1 LKMSRRGK
9 GVVVALLVLTATILF
24 LFTME
29 DTVDVKQK
37 TLPESVQFV
46 STETLS
52 IAKETVFV
60 SAFAEVSPRWSA
72 ELRSA
77 VSGRV
82 EAVLDNALAGER
94 VEKNTTLISIE
105 KSQYQAEMAAAE
117 LAVKEAELALSVAK
131 KATAV
136 ARKQFKRDGISPP
149 NDLALH
155 LPQLRIAE
163 SALVSA
169 KAGRAAA
176 KRQLEDATVKAPFS
190 GFVTDRYVSPGQTV
204 ESGEPLLKLVDDNT
218 FELTVEVSRRD
229 WLLLRQPL
237 AGLTAQVLDQQGQEI
252 ARARIRQG
260 GGFLDEKTRQY
271 RVFLEIAGP
280 DKAQVLSGDFVRVL
294 LPGITVPATM
304 TIAES
309 LLTQEGYIWYLD
321 DDDRLQRTMPEV
333 LFRHGDK
340 IVIRAPG
347 EAEVW
352 RVATTPLASF
362 LPGQQVRTDITE
374 E

>member
-1 LKMSRRGK
+1 MMSQRGK
-9 GVVVALLVLTATILF
+9 GVILALLVLAVTVFF
-24 LFTME
+24 LLSTE

-37 TLPESVQFV
+37 AIPKSVQFV

-52 IAKETVFV
+52 IAQEPVFV
-60 SAFAEVSPRWSA
+60 SAFAEVRPRWFA

-82 EAVLDNALAGER
+82 EAVLDSALAGER
-94 VEKNTTLISIE
+94 VEKNTTLITIE

-117 LAVKEAELALSVAK
+117 LAVKEAELALSMAK

-136 ARKQFKRDGISPP
+136 ARRQFKRDAISPP

-163 SALVSA
+163 AALTSA
-169 KAGRAAA
+169 KASREAA
-176 KRQLEDATVKAPFS
+176 KRRLEDTTVKAPFS
-190 GFVTDRYVSPGQTV
+190 GFITDRYVSPGQTV
-204 ESGEPLLKLVDDNT
+204 ESGEPLIKLVDDKV
-218 FELTVEVSRRD
+218 FELTLEVSRRD

-237 AGLTAQVLDQQGQEI
+237 AGLSARVLDPQGREI
-252 ARARIRQG
+252 AHAKIRQG

-271 RVFLEIAGP
+271 RVFLEINGS
-280 DKAQVLSGDFVRVL
+280 DKARVLSGDFVRVL
-294 LPGITVPATM
+294 LPGITVPAAL

-309 LLTQEGYIWYLD
+309 SLTQEGYIWYLD
-321 DDDRLQRTMPEV
+321 NHDQLQRAMPEV
-333 LFRHGDK
+333 LFRHRDK
-340 IVIRAPG
+340 VVIRAPG
-347 EAEVW
+347 EAEIW
-352 RVATTPLASF
+352 RIATTPLSSF
-362 LPGQQVRTDITE
+362 LPGQQVRTGSTE